1 MNAILFTKQIGA
13 LDVIIE
19 RKRYYKGG
27 TASLNES
34 VGVESK
40 HFILPSPST
49 IDALGKDNARVAV
62 AIGVSLVKSGDE
74 GFIPFDGPIAEAGT
88 EFYYE
93 YNTIKTYP
101 YSTWEVLYPYSV
113 EDVYAKKNDHY
124 LK

>member
-1 MNAILFTKQIGA
+1 MDAILFTKQIGA

-62 AIGVSLVKSGDE
+62 AIVLPCNLSFHNPEDCSTLILLLLNGSL
-74 GFIPFDGPIAEAGT
+74 F
-88 EFYYE
+88 
-93 YNTIKTYP
+93 
-101 YSTWEVLYPYSV
+101 
-113 EDVYAKKNDHY
+113 KN
-124 LK
+124 LLTASFVIFLI